1 MKTNSVVVHAFLEC
15 QDCGAQ
21 WGNYL
26 TAEQEAHA
34 HAKARRHF
42 VSGDI
47 GHNVHYD
54 GRLERSIEPRIRQ
67 AMKEE
72 P

>member
-1 MKTNSVVVHAFLEC
+1 MKTSRVVVHAILEC

-47 GHNVHYD
+47 GHSVHYD
-54 GRLERSIEPRIRQ
+54 GRQ